1 MLKIRTIAGAV
12 WLEILRKKDLYVLL
26 ILLSVLLLTLVSLN
40 IFGLGGMTRYI
51 KDIGL
56 LLAWI
61 FGLVLAIHIS
71 SRELPQEEAR
81 GTIFPLLARPVT
93 HGEIIIGKWLGT
105 WSIVTI
111 ATFCFY
117 LLVAGIT
124 VGMGGSIGITATI
137 QGFILH
143 ATLLGII
150 SAIALAFSTRLNSD
164 AAATMSFVISGVSF
178 MIVPRIPNLLVHQQ
192 GLSGNILLILYN
204 ILPHFEVFDM
214 RKRIVHDYGPM
225 PTGICALIVLYGII
239 LISITLFA
247 AFLLYRKKRF
257 SRGSIQG

>member
-26 ILLSVLLLTLVSLN
+26 ILLSVLLITLVSLD
-40 IFGLGGMTRYI
+40 IFGLGGMTRYV

-71 SRELPQEEAR
+71 SRELPQEETS

-93 HGEIIIGKWLGT
+93 HAEIIIGKWLGAWT
-105 WSIVTI
+105 IVIVATLCFYALVVGVTI
-111 ATFCFY
+111 
-117 LLVAGIT
+117 
-124 VGMGGSIGITATI
+124 GMGGSIDITTTI

-143 ATLLGII
+143 ATLLGVI

-164 AAATMSFVISGVSF
+164 AAATLSFVVCGVSF
-178 MIVPRIPNLLVHQQ
+178 LVVPRIPNLLIYQQ
-192 GLSGNILLILYN
+192 GFSGNVLLMLYN
-204 ILPHFEVFDM
+204 ILPHFEIFDM
-214 RKRIVHDYGPM
+214 RKRIVHDYGSM
-225 PTGICALIVLYGII
+225 PTTVFALVVLYGIV
-239 LISITLFA
+239 LIAMTLLVT
-247 AFLLYRKKRF
+247 FLLYRKKRF

>member
-1 MLKIRTIAGAV
+1 MLKIRTIAAAV

-26 ILLSVLLLTLVSLN
+26 ILLSVLLVTLVSLN

-71 SRELPQEEAR
+71 SRELPQEETR

-93 HGEIIIGKWLGT
+93 QAEIIIGKWLGA
-105 WSIVTI
+105 WSIVTV

-117 LLVAGIT
+117 ALVIGVTI
-124 VGMGGSIGITATI
+124 GMGGSIDISTTM

-164 AAATMSFVISGVSF
+164 AAATLSFVVSGVAF
-178 MIVPRIPNLLVHQQ
+178 VIVPRIPNLLVHQQ
-192 GLSGNILLILYN
+192 GLSGNILLMLYN
-204 ILPHFEVFDM
+204 VLPHFEIFDM
-214 RKRIVHDYGPM
+214 RKRIVHDYGTM
-225 PTGICALIVLYGII
+225 PTAIFLLIMLYGIT
-239 LISITLFA
+239 LIAINC
-247 AFLLYRKKRF
+247 KRTQA
-257 SRGSIQG
+257 G

>member
-1 MLKIRTIAGAV
+1 MSR
-12 WLEILRKKDLYVLL
+12 YV
-26 ILLSVLLLTLVSLN
+26 
-40 IFGLGGMTRYI
+40 

-61 FGLVLAIHIS
+61 FGLILAIHIS
-71 SRELPQEEAR
+71 SRELPQEETR

-93 HGEIIIGKWLGT
+93 YGEIIIGKWLGAWT
-105 WSIVTI
+105 IVVT

-117 LLVAGIT
+117 VLVAGVTI
-124 VGMGGSIGITATI
+124 GMGGTIDLTTII

-150 SAIALAFSTRLNSD
+150 SAISLAFSTRLNSD
-164 AAATMSFVISGVSF
+164 AAATLSFVVAGVSF
-178 MIVPRIPNLLVHQQ
+178 LIVPRIPSLLVHQQ
-192 GLSGNILLILYN
+192 GFSGNILLLLYN
-204 ILPHFEVFDM
+204 ILPHFEIFDM
-214 RKRIVHDYGPM
+214 RKRIVHDFGPA
-225 PTGICALIVLYGII
+225 PAGVCTLVVLYGIV
-239 LISITLFA
+239 LIAITLFA

>member
-1 MLKIRTIAGAV
+1 MLKIRTIAAAV

-26 ILLSVLLLTLVSLN
+26 VLLSVLLITLVSLN

-71 SRELPQEEAR
+71 SRELPQEETS
-81 GTIFPLLARPVT
+81 GTIFPLLARPIT
-93 HGEIIIGKWLGT
+93 HAEIIIGKWLGT
-105 WSIVTI
+105 WSIVVV
-111 ATFCFY
+111 ATLCFY
-117 LLVAGIT
+117 ILVTGVTI
-124 VGMGGSIGITATI
+124 GMGGAINVLATV

-143 ATLLGII
+143 ATLLGVI

-164 AAATMSFVISGVSF
+164 AAATLSFVICGVSF
-178 MIVPRIPNLLVHQQ
+178 LVVPRIPNLPVHQQ
-192 GLSGNILLILYN
+192 GFSGNALLFLYN
-204 ILPHFEVFDM
+204 ILPHFEIFDM

-225 PTGICALIVLYGII
+225 PTTVCALVVLYGIV
-239 LISITLFA
+239 LIALTLFV

-257 SRGSIQG
+257 SRGAIQG

>member
-56 LLAWI
+56 LLAWV
-61 FGLVLAIHIS
+61 FGLVLTIHIS
-71 SRELPQEEAR
+71 SRELPQEETR
-81 GTIFPLLARPVT
+81 GTIFPLLARPIT
-93 HGEIIIGKWLGT
+93 HTEIIVGKWLGV
-105 WSIVTI
+105 WSIVVV

-117 LLVAGIT
+117 ILVAGVTI
-124 VGMGGSIGITATI
+124 GMGGSINIFSII

-143 ATLLGII
+143 ATMLGII
-150 SAIALAFSTRLNSD
+150 SAISIAFSTRLNSD
-164 AAATMSFVISGVSF
+164 ASATMSFIVAGTSF
-178 MIVPRIPNLLVHQQ
+178 LIVPRIPTLLAHQQ
-192 GLSGNILLILYN
+192 GLSGNILLIIYN
-204 ILPHFEVFDM
+204 ILPHFEIFDM
-214 RKRIVHDYGPM
+214 RKRIVHDYGAM
-225 PTGICALIVLYGII
+225 PTGILLLIILYGVI
-239 LISITLFA
+239 LITITLFIA
-247 AFLLYRKKRF
+247 ILLYRNKRF

>member
-26 ILLSVLLLTLVSLN
+26 ILLSVLLVTLVSLN
-40 IFGLGGMTRYI
+40 IFGLGGMTRYV

-56 LLAWI
+56 LLAWV
-61 FGLVLAIHIS
+61 FGLILAIHIS
-71 SRELPQEEAR
+71 SRELPQEETR
-81 GTIFPLLARPVT
+81 GTIFPLLARPIT
-93 HGEIIIGKWLGT
+93 HAEIIIGKWLGA
-105 WSIVTI
+105 WSIVVA

-117 LLVAGIT
+117 ALVAGVTI
-124 VGMGGSIGITATI
+124 GMGGTIGITTII

-143 ATLLGII
+143 AMLLGII
-150 SAIALAFSTRLNSD
+150 SAIALTFSTRLNSD
-164 AAATMSFVISGVSF
+164 AAATMSFVVSLTSF
-178 MIVPRIPNLLVHQQ
+178 IIVPRIPNLLVQQQ

-204 ILPHFEVFDM
+204 ILPHFEIFDM
-214 RKRIVHDYGPM
+214 RKRIIHDYGPM
-225 PTGICALIVLYGII
+225 PIKVCSLIVLYGIV
-239 LISITLFA
+239 LITITLFI